1 MEFGFGVP
9 TRGPLSAPEIMAALA
24 AKGEELGFGFV
35 NVSDHV
41 VIPRNIDSIYPY
53 NESGEFAG
61 GDSGE
66 CLDQLATIA
75 FLAGNTSKIRLL
87 SSVMVLPHRP
97 PVLTAKMLA
106 TIDVLSN
113 GRLILGCGV
122 GWMREEFEALGAE
135 PFDER
140 GAVGSEYI
148 RIFKE
153 LWTNDNPSFDGNYA
167 SFSDVTFAPKP
178 VQTPHPP
185 IWVGGES
192 PPALR
197 RAALLGDAWYPIGTN
212 PAFPVGT
219 LEQYSQ
225 YADRVRDYARRAD
238 RDPDELDFA
247 YSASWFDDTGAQAGP
262 EGNRRS
268 FTGTPEQIAGDVK
281 AHEEIGIKHLV
292 FNFQSATQEEMTNR
306 LEQFAEKVIPLAG

>member
-9 TRGPLSAPEIMAALA
+9 TRGPLSAPVTMAALA

-35 NVSDHV
+35 NVSDHL

-66 CLDQLATIA
+66 CLDQLTTLA
-75 FLAGNTSKIRLL
+75 FLAGNTSKVKLL

-106 TIDVLSN
+106 TIDVLSS

-153 LWTNDNPSFDGNYA
+153 LWTSDGPSFDGKYA
-167 SFSDVTFAPKP
+167 SFSDVSFAPKP
-178 VQTPHPP
+178 VQKPHPP

-225 YADRVRDYARRAD
+225 YADRVRDYAQRGG
-238 RDPDELDFA
+238 RDPAELDFA
-247 YSASWFDDTGAQAGP
+247 YSANWFDDTAAQTGSD
-262 EGNRRS
+262 GNRRS
-268 FTGTPEQIAGDVK
+268 FTGIPEQIAGDIK
-281 AHEEIGIKHLV
+281 AHEEVGIKHLV
-292 FNFQSATQEEMTNR
+292 FSFQSATTEEMTGR
-306 LEQFAEKVIPLAG
+306 LERFAERVMPLAG

>member
-247 YSASWFDDTGAQAGP
+247 YSASWFDDTGAQTGP